1 MKTLVIPK
9 DEMTPIERS
18 LAIKTGKPY
27 DRIPCSPMVA
37 EHVIWSTGISVV
49 EYLYRPELAAEA
61 QAKAFEYFGYDS
73 VSVSPDHHGF
83 AEAMGCKFRYT
94 NDERPQIA
102 EYCLKNF
109 QDIEE
114 LEPVDPK
121 KTGRLK
127 LCLEAVARLQEL
139 VGDKVKVGSGM
150 GGPLT
155 CAALM
160 RGADNLLRDIKKNP
174 EAVHKIMEVNTQNL
188 INYMAACW
196 KYGVGCSVGDSFAS
210 CTVISPKDFRI
221 FVKPYLKRIA
231 DWQIENLGGAG
242 NLHICGDSKPI
253 WLDMAELGFSS
264 VSLDNAMDLAE
275 AKEILGKTVA
285 LKGNVKPVETMLFG
299 AVEDVMKAS
308 KECIE
313 KCIDN
318 PKGYTLSSGCT
329 LPIQTPVENV
339 EAMVNAARL
348 WGRQKVNR

>member
-1 MKTLVIPK
+1 MKTFEIPR

-18 LAIKTGKPY
+18 LSIKTGKPY

-37 EHVIWSTGISVV
+37 EHVIWSTSITVKD
-49 EYLYRPELAAEA
+49 YLYNPRLAAEA
-61 QAKAFEYFGYDS
+61 QAKAFAYFGYDS

-83 AEAMGCKFRYT
+83 AEAMGCEFTYT
-94 NDERPQIA
+94 ADERPQIA
-102 EYCLKNF
+102 QHCIKTLA
-109 QDIEE
+109 DIEK
-114 LEPVDPK
+114 LEPVDPR

-160 RGADNLLRDIKKNP
+160 RGADQLLRDMKKNP

-196 KYGVGCSVGDSFAS
+196 EYGVGCSVGDSFAS
-210 CTVISPKDFRI
+210 CTVISPRDFRN
-221 FVKPYLKRIA
+221 FVKPYLKRVA
-231 DWQIENLGGAG
+231 DWQIKNIGGAG

-253 WLDMAELGFSS
+253 WQDMAELGFSS

-275 AKEILGKTVA
+275 AKAVLGQTVA
-285 LKGNVKPVETMLFG
+285 LKGNVKPVETMLYG
-299 AVEDVMKAS
+299 TVEDVMQAS
-308 KECIE
+308 QECIE

-318 PKGYTLSSGCT
+318 PRGYTLSSGCT
-329 LPIQTPVENV
+329 LPIHTPIENV
-339 EAMVNAARL
+339 EAMVNAARI
-348 WGRQKVNR
+348 WGRPKN